1 MLKVIFFLKSSTVD
15 KNGELTIFARLS
27 LNKQRISISTGK
39 SISKDRW
46 VFTNNLRNVLKLE
59 KEKVI
64 KSSLDLFQLNAEK
77 KFNELFRINS
87 EVSLELLKE
96 EISGKTNAKKN
107 GITNQT
113 TIIEILDK
121 YNKYFRRKVAA
132 GERSSASLQKYE
144 RSKELLLNFM
154 KKNYGT
160 SDMPA
165 LEISSS
171 FVYKLEEFLK
181 YESNFKGKIGIKN
194 NSVVKYMKMYK
205 TACNYSIKMD
215 LIIKN
220 PFQIYDGKLS
230 IKDAVFLT
238 QQELDTIEDKIFSV
252 NRLEKVK
259 DIFLFSCYT
268 GYAPV
273 DAMDLSLSNL
283 FEDNN
288 GNLWIM
294 TSRAKTAIRA
304 NVPVLP
310 STLKIINKYKNQQQ
324 GLIPQIS
331 NQKMNAYLKE
341 IADVCG
347 ITKHL
352 TWYVARHTFATTVT
366 LGNGMRIENVSS
378 MMGHTNIKQTQH
390 YAKVLDSN
398 VMEDM
403 NKLKIKYGGD
413 KK

>member
-1 MLKVIFFLKSSTVD
+1 
-15 KNGELTIFARLS
+15 
-27 LNKQRISISTGK
+27 
-39 SISKDRW
+39 
-46 VFTNNLRNVLKLE
+46 
-59 KEKVI
+59 
-64 KSSLDLFQLNAEK
+64 
-77 KFNELFRINS
+77 
-87 EVSLELLKE
+87 LELLKTE
-96 EISGKTNAKKN
+96 LVGKVKTNLSTKQ
-107 GITNQT
+107 I

-121 YNKYFRRKVAA
+121 YNKHFRRKVAA

-154 KKNYGT
+154 KKNYEIN
-160 SDMPA
+160 DMPA

-171 FVYKLEEFLK
+171 FIYKLEEFLK
-181 YESNFKGKIGIKN
+181 YESNFKDKIGIKN

-215 LIIKN
+215 LIVKN
-220 PFQIYDGKLS
+220 PFHIYDGKLS

-238 QQELDTIEDKIFSV
+238 QQELKIIENKIFSV
-252 NRLEKVK
+252 NRLERVK
-259 DIFLFSCYT
+259 DIFLFCCYT

-273 DAMDLSLSNL
+273 DAIDLTFDNL
-283 FEDNN
+283 FEDSN

-310 STLKIINKYKNQQQ
+310 PALGIINKYKDQQD
-324 GLIPQIS
+324 GLIPHIS

-341 IADVCG
+341 IADICG

-366 LGNGMRIENVSS
+366 LGNGIRLENVSA

-390 YAKVLDSN
+390 YAKVLDVN
-398 VMEDM
+398 IMNDM
-403 NKLKIKYGGD
+403 NKLKD
-413 KK
+413 KLEKQK

>member
-1 MLKVIFFLKSSTVD
+1 MLKVFFYQKSDKVD
-15 KNGELTIFARLS
+15 QNGESPIFARLS
-27 LNKQRISISTGK
+27 FNNQRISISTGK
-39 SISKDRW
+39 LISKERW
-46 VFTNNLRNVLKLE
+46 AFTNNLRNALKLE

-77 KFNELFRINS
+77 KFNELFRIDP
-87 EVSLELLKE
+87 EVSMELLKSE
-96 EISGKTNAKKN
+96 LGGKPKANLNTKEV
-107 GITNQT
+107 
-113 TIIEILDK
+113 TIIQILEK
-121 YNKYFRRKVAA
+121 YTKHFKKKVLSE
-132 GERSSASLQKYE
+132 ERSSASLQKYE

-154 KKNYGT
+154 QKKYELK
-160 SDMPA
+160 DMPA
-165 LEISSS
+165 QDISSA
-171 FVYKLEEFLK
+171 FVYSLEEFLK

-205 TACNYSIKMD
+205 TACNYAIKMD
-215 LIIKN
+215 LILKN
-220 PFQIYDGKLS
+220 PFHVYDGKLS
-230 IKDAVFLT
+230 VKDAVFLT
-238 QQELDTIEDKIFSV
+238 QQELDRIENKMFSV
-252 NRLEKVK
+252 ARLEKVK

-273 DAMDLSLSNL
+273 DAMDLSMDNL
-283 FEDNN
+283 FKDNS
-288 GNLWIM
+288 GHLWIM

-310 STLKIINKYKNQQQ
+310 PTLKIINKYKNQQK
-324 GLIPQIS
+324 GLIPEIS

-341 IADVCG
+341 IADICG

-390 YAKVLDSN
+390 YAKVLDAN
-398 VMEDM
+398 IMEDM
-403 NKLKIKYGGD
+403 NKLKTKYSQD
-413 KK
+413 KE

>member
-1 MLKVIFFLKSSTVD
+1 MLKVIFYQKSDKVD
-15 KNGELTIFARLS
+15 KNGESPIFARLS
-27 LNKQRISISTGK
+27 FNNQRISISTGK
-39 SISKDRW
+39 SIPKERW
-46 VFTNNLRNVLKLE
+46 LFTNNLRNVLRLE

-64 KSSLDLFQLNAEK
+64 KNSLDLFQLNAEK
-77 KFNELFRINS
+77 KFNELFRIDS

-96 EISGKTNAKKN
+96 ELSGKKNSKKN
-107 GITNQT
+107 GTNQT

-121 YNKYFRRKVAA
+121 YIKYFRRKVAT

-154 KKNYGT
+154 KNNYGT
-160 SDMPA
+160 NEIPA
-165 LEISSS
+165 LEIKSS

-215 LIIKN
+215 LIVKN
-220 PFQIYDGKLS
+220 PFHIYDGKLS

-238 QQELDTIEDKIFSV
+238 QQELNTIENKIFSV
-252 NRLEKVK
+252 NRLERVK
-259 DIFLFSCYT
+259 DIFLFCCYT

-273 DAMDLSLSNL
+273 DAIDLTFDNL
-283 FEDNN
+283 FEDGN

-310 STLKIINKYKNQQQ
+310 PTLDIINKYKDQQD

-352 TWYVARHTFATTVT
+352 TWYVSRHTFATTVT
-366 LGNGMRIENVSS
+366 LGNGIRLENVSA

-390 YAKVLDSN
+390 YAKVLDVN
-398 VMEDM
+398 IMNDM
-403 NKLKIKYGGD
+403 NKLKEKLE
-413 KK
+413 KQK